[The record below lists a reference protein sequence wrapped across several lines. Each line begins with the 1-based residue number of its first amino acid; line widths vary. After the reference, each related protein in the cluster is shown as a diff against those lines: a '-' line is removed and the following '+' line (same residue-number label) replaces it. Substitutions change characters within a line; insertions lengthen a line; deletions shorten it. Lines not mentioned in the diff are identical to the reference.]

1 MISNILKPCNERFI
15 TVTADIQP
23 SIQEQLEATMD
34 GTLWL
39 YRALKLLM
47 FFVMCVSHECPSPSF
62 VLINQDTIWNTR
74 SLKVYLLEHHSPVP
88 EGQFD
93 DTSIRVD
100 PTPTQTMLKEKLS
113 LSKNSSPKLDKKDI
127 AVEEKT
133 DGAETTLR
141 SIMCRDDSFTQHG
154 RNEHTQLV

>member
-1 MISNILKPCNERFI
+1 MCISR
-15 TVTADIQP
+15 
-23 SIQEQLEATMD
+23 
-34 GTLWL
+34 
-39 YRALKLLM
+39 
-47 FFVMCVSHECPSPSF
+47 ECPSPSF
-62 VLINQDTIWNTR
+62 ALINQDTIWNTR

-88 EGQFD
+88 EEQFD

-100 PTPTQTMLKEKLS
+100 PSPTKTMLKEKLS

-141 SIMCRDDSFTQHG
+141 SIMCRGDSFT
-154 RNEHTQLV
+154 